1 MLYSYAKRVA
11 GMLRTYF
18 ADFKHDPRR
27 QQSYR
32 EQSSRQARPKYYT
45 ATINGFSLIQRLP
58 RT

>member
-1 MLYSYAKRVA
+1 MTLYSY
-11 GMLRTYF
+11 LRNGVRTLISL
-18 ADFKHDPRR
+18 DHDPRR

-45 ATINGFSLIQRLP
+45 ATINGFSLMQRLP